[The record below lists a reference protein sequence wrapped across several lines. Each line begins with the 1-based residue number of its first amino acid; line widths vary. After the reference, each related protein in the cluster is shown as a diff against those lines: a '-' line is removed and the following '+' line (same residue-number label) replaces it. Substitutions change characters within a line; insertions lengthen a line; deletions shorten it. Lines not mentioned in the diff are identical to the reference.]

1 MAAPAIRVNRSCH
14 EHGGKR
20 DKTGLHV
27 PRDKYFHIT
36 AGRPKRVHLLLD
48 PVQVGTINHWKR
60 GYPFYPVFDSP
71 LPAKGVPRFHAGL
84 FRGNLANVVHLHPLS
99 WADCQYPVNFRRGN
113 VSLHLAC
120 LSTDNVILMINPRI
134 PTELIQLFS
143 STEATSYRI
152 IPFEKDDDNIL
163 ECHGD
168 ENVDYSK
175 TIQEI
180 AIIYDLNVVIHPV
193 STGEMDR
200 ALNLYYRQDRT
211 FSSNARSLDITNSDF
226 VGKLIEEADTLKSSD
241 IHFEPYEKKCRV
253 RFRIDGKLIER
264 YIINKA
270 DYPALVN
277 RLKILSN
284 LDISE
289 KRLPQDGRILFERNN
304 LKFDVRVSVMPTI
317 YGEKIVLRLLSKDQ
331 GLLSLSRLGFN
342 EKQYA
347 DYHKAIMQPNGLI
360 LISGPTGSGKSTTL
374 YATLG
379 ILNRQDNNILTIED
393 PVEYTLPG
401 INQMQLKEEI
411 GLTFGSALRAFLRQD
426 PDIIMLGEIRDQDTA
441 QMAIRSSLTGHLLLS
456 TIHTNSAWGSITRL
470 IDMGVHPYLISETL
484 IACVAQRLIRLLC
497 PHCKKTFRP
506 DASFA
511 TGYKLEPN
519 NVYYENAG
527 CEKCYYTGYLGR
539 KAIYEVIL
547 IDKHLSQLIRK
558 SETGIDEYSRRND
571 IKTLKDSAL
580 ELFAKGETSLEEI
593 LPVISE
599 TV

>member
-1 MAAPAIRVNRSCH
+1 
-14 EHGGKR
+14 
-20 DKTGLHV
+20 
-27 PRDKYFHIT
+27 
-36 AGRPKRVHLLLD
+36 
-48 PVQVGTINHWKR
+48 
-60 GYPFYPVFDSP
+60 
-71 LPAKGVPRFHAGL
+71 
-84 FRGNLANVVHLHPLS
+84 
-99 WADCQYPVNFRRGN
+99 
-113 VSLHLAC
+113 
-120 LSTDNVILMINPRI
+120 MIPTHI

-152 IPFEKDDDNIL
+152 IPCEMQDNNTL
-163 ECHGD
+163 KCHGD
-168 ENVDYSK
+168 ENVDYAK

-193 STGEMDR
+193 SPGEMDK

-211 FSSNARSLDITNSDF
+211 FSSNAQSLNISNSDF
-226 VGKLIEEADTLKSSD
+226 VGKLIEEADALKSSD

-289 KRLPQDGRILFERNN
+289 KRLPQDGRILFERSN

-317 YGEKIVLRLLSKDQ
+317 HGEKIVLRLLSKDQ
-331 GLLSLSRLGFN
+331 GLLSLNRLGFN
-342 EKQYA
+342 KKQYD

-374 YATLG
+374 YATLS

-393 PVEYTLPG
+393 PVEYTLAG
-401 INQMQLKEEI
+401 INQVQLKEEI
-411 GLTFGSALRAFLRQD
+411 GLTFGSALRTFLRQD
-426 PDIIMLGEIRDQDTA
+426 PDIIMLGEIRNQDTA

-470 IDMGVHPYLISETL
+470 IDMGIHPYLISETL
-484 IACVAQRLIRLLC
+484 IACVAQRLVRLLC
-497 PHCKKTFRP
+497 PRCKKTFHP
-506 DASFA
+506 DDSF
-511 TGYKLEPN
+511 TGEHGLDPDNSYHEKT
-519 NVYYENAG
+519 G

-539 KAIYEVIL
+539 KAIYEIII
-547 IDKHLSQLIRK
+547 IDKHLSRLIRR
-558 SETGIDEYSRRND
+558 SETGIEEYQKKHD
-571 IKTLKDSAL
+571 IKTLKDSAF
-580 ELFAKGETSLEEI
+580 ELFGNGETSLEEI
-593 LPVISE
+593 LPIINESI
-599 TV
+599 

>member
-1 MAAPAIRVNRSCH
+1 MIH
-14 EHGGKR
+14 
-20 DKTGLHV
+20 T
-27 PRDKYFHIT
+27 HI
-36 AGRPKRVHLLLD
+36 H
-48 PVQVGTINHWKR
+48 
-60 GYPFYPVFDSP
+60 
-71 LPAKGVPRFHAGL
+71 
-84 FRGNLANVVHLHPLS
+84 
-99 WADCQYPVNFRRGN
+99 
-113 VSLHLAC
+113 
-120 LSTDNVILMINPRI
+120 
-134 PTELIQLFS
+134 TELIQLFS
-143 STEATSYRI
+143 SSDALNYRI
-152 IPFEKDDDNIL
+152 IPFETGENNIL
-163 ECHGD
+163 KCYGD
-168 ENVDYSK
+168 SSTAYEK
-175 TIQEI
+175 IIQEI
-180 AIIYDLNVVIHPV
+180 AIIYDLSVEIEPV
-193 STGEMDR
+193 EDAELDK
-200 ALNLYYRQDRT
+200 ALNFYYRQDRT
-211 FSSNARSLDITNSDF
+211 FSSNAQSLNISNVDF

-253 RFRIDGKLIER
+253 RFRVDGKLIER
-264 YIINKA
+264 YIINKT

-277 RLKILSN
+277 RLKILAN

-331 GLLSLSRLGFN
+331 SLLSLSRLGFS

-347 DYHKAIMQPNGLI
+347 DYYKAIMQPNGLI

-411 GLTFGSALRAFLRQD
+411 GLTFGSALRTFLRQD

-456 TIHTNSAWGSITRL
+456 TLHTNSAWGSITRL

-497 PHCKKTFRP
+497 PHCKKALHP
-506 DASFA
+506 DVSFTSGFSLDPNASYHEK
-511 TGYKLEPN
+511 G
-519 NVYYENAG
+519 G
-527 CEKCYYTGYLGR
+527 CERCYYTGYLGR
-539 KAIYEVIL
+539 KAIYEVIP

-558 SETGIDEYSRRND
+558 SETDIDEYLERHK

-580 ELFAKGETSLEEI
+580 EMFAKGETSLEEI
-593 LPVISE
+593 LPLISE
-599 TV
+599 TI